1 MVRVGL
7 VDDDREHTELL
18 RAYLARYGQETDAQ
32 FQVEAFWDGLSFV
45 EDYDG
50 SLDIVFLDIEMP
62 HMDGMTAARLIRE
75 RDASLAIVF
84 ITNMAQYAVH
94 GYEVDAVDF
103 MVKPVG
109 YFNFARKLERAMRF
123 LRRRTQRTIL
133 LTDEDG
139 VVRLSASD
147 VWYVEKD
154 RDHLVYHT
162 GQGVFRKRGTMKAER
177 EVFQGLPFEECTSG
191 CLVNLERV
199 QRIGREHVYLKGE
212 RLPLSRRM
220 KKDFTRNYIDYVG
233 GGV

>member
-1 MVRVGL
+1 MIRVGL

-18 RAYLARYGQETDAQ
+18 RAYLARYGQEADAQ
-32 FQVEAFWDGLSFV
+32 FQAEAFLDGLSFV

-62 HMDGMTAARLIRE
+62 HMDGMTAARIIRE

-109 YFNFARKLERAMRF
+109 YFNFARKLERV
-123 LRRRTQRTIL
+123 LRYLRKRTQRTIL

-177 EVFQGLPFEECTSG
+177 ELFQGLPFEECTSG

-199 QRIGREHVYLKGE
+199 QRIGREHVYLKSE
-212 RLPLSRRM
+212 QLPLSRRM
-220 KKDFTRNYIDYVG
+220 KKDFTRSYIDYVG

>member
-18 RAYLARYGQETDAQ
+18 RAYLARYGQEADVQ
-32 FQVEAFWDGLSFV
+32 FQAEAFSDGLSFV

-62 HMDGMTAARLIRE
+62 HMDGMTAARIIRE

-109 YFNFARKLERAMRF
+109 YFNFARKLERAMGF
-123 LRRRTQRTIL
+123 LHRRAWRAIL
-133 LTDEDG
+133 LADEDG

-162 GQGVFRKRGTMKAER
+162 EQGVFRKRGTMKAER
-177 EVFQGLPFEECTSG
+177 EMFQGLPFEECTSG
-191 CLVNLERV
+191 CLVNLDRV
-199 QRIGREHVYLKGE
+199 QRIGREHVDLNGV

-220 KKDFTRNYIDYVG
+220 KREFTRSYIDYVG
-233 GGV
+233 GGL

>member
-1 MVRVGL
+1 MIRVGL

-18 RAYLARYGQETDAQ
+18 RSFLAQYERETGIR
-32 FQVEAFWDGLSFV
+32 FQTAEFLDGMSFV

-94 GYEVDAVDF
+94 GYEVDAIDF

-109 YFNFARKLERAMRF
+109 YFNFARKLERALRF
-123 LRRRTQRTIL
+123 LRKREQRAIL
-133 LTDEDG
+133 LSGEDG
-139 VVRLSASD
+139 VVRLDASD

-177 EVFQGLPFEECTSG
+177 GQFQGLPFEECTSG

-212 RLPLSRRM
+212 QLPLSRRM
-220 KKDFTRNYIDYVG
+220 KKDFTQSYIDYMG
-233 GGV
+233 GGL

>member
-1 MVRVGL
+1 MIRVGL
-7 VDDDREHTELL
+7 VDDDQEHCELL
-18 RAYLARYGQETDAQ
+18 RSYLARYEQEGGVRFRTEV
-32 FQVEAFWDGLSFV
+32 FLDGLSFV

-75 RDASLAIVF
+75 RDAS
-84 ITNMAQYAVH
+84 H
-94 GYEVDAVDF
+94 F

-109 YFNFARKLERAMRF
+109 YFNFARKLERAMGF
-123 LRRRTQRTIL
+123 LHRRAWRAIL
-133 LTDEDG
+133 LADEDG

-162 GQGVFRKRGTMKAER
+162 EQGVFRKRGTMKAER
-177 EVFQGLPFEECTSG
+177 EMFQGLPFEECTSG
-191 CLVNLERV
+191 CLVNLDRV
-199 QRIGREHVYLKGE
+199 QRIGREHVDLNGV

-220 KKDFTRNYIDYVG
+220 KREFTRSYIDYVG
-233 GGV
+233 GGL

>member
-1 MVRVGL
+1 MIRVGL

-18 RAYLARYGQETDAQ
+18 RAYLARYGQEADAQ
-32 FQVEAFWDGLSFV
+32 FQAEAFLDGLSFV

-62 HMDGMTAARLIRE
+62 HMDGMTAARIIRE

-109 YFNFARKLERAMRF
+109 YFNFARKLERV
-123 LRRRTQRTIL
+123 LRYLRKRTQRTIL

-139 VVRLSASD
+139 VVRLSASV
-147 VWYVEKD
+147 VWYV
-154 RDHLVYHT
+154 V
-162 GQGVFRKRGTMKAER
+162 
-177 EVFQGLPFEECTSG
+177 
-191 CLVNLERV
+191 
-199 QRIGREHVYLKGE
+199 
-212 RLPLSRRM
+212 
-220 KKDFTRNYIDYVG
+220 
-233 GGV
+233 

>member
-18 RAYLARYGQETDAQ
+18 RAYLARYGQEADVQ
-32 FQVEAFWDGLSFV
+32 FQAEAFSDGLSFV

-62 HMDGMTAARLIRE
+62 HMDGMTAARIIRE

-109 YFNFARKLERAMRF
+109 YFNFARKLERA
-123 LRRRTQRTIL
+123 LRYLRKRTQRTIL

-139 VVRLSASD
+139 VVRLSASE

-177 EVFQGLPFEECTSG
+177 ELFQGLPFEECTSG
-191 CLVNLERV
+191 CLVNLERI
-199 QRIGREHVYLKGE
+199 QRIGREHVYLKSE
-212 RLPLSRRM
+212 QLPLSRRM
-220 KKDFTRNYIDYVG
+220 KKDFTRSYIDYVG

>member
-7 VDDDREHTELL
+7 VDDDREHTQML
-18 RAYLARYGQETDAQ
+18 RTYLARYGQEADVQ

-62 HMDGMTAARLIRE
+62 HMDGMTAARIIRE

-84 ITNMAQYAVH
+84 ITNMAQYAVN

-109 YFNFARKLERAMRF
+109 YFNFARKLERALRF
-123 LRRRTQRTIL
+123 LHKRAQRTIL
-133 LTDEDG
+133 LADEDG

-154 RDHLVYHT
+154 RDYLVYHT
-162 GQGVFRKRGTMKAER
+162 DQGEFRKRGTMKAER

-199 QRIGREHVYLKGE
+199 QRIGREHVCLKGKQ
-212 RLPLSRRM
+212 LPLSRRM
-220 KKDFTRNYIDYVG
+220 KKDFTRSYIDYIG
-233 GGV
+233 GGL

>member
-18 RAYLARYGQETDAQ
+18 RAYLARYGQETDVQ

-123 LRRRTQRTIL
+123 LRKRTQRTIL

-220 KKDFTRNYIDYVG
+220 KKEFTRNYIDYVG

>member
-7 VDDDREHTELL
+7 VDDDREHTGLL
-18 RAYLARYGQETDAQ
+18 RAYLTRYGQEMDVQ

-123 LRRRTQRTIL
+123 LRKRGQRAIL
-133 LTDEDG
+133 LAGEDG
-139 VVRLSASD
+139 VTRLSASD

-199 QRIGREHVYLKGE
+199 QRIGREHIYLKGE
-212 RLPLSRRM
+212 QLPLSRRM
-220 KKDFTRNYIDYVG
+220 KKDFTQSYIDYMG